1 MIESLSLSV
10 IAVSLAAG
18 GLTTLS
24 PCVFPML
31 PLVVGGAVQANRLAP
46 LAMGAGMVVS
56 FSLIGLLLGLLGP
69 VLGIDSE
76 SVRQFGGVM
85 LVTFSAVMLIPWLSA
100 RFSAWMSPIAASANS
115 AATGLDEK
123 TLFGAALLGALL
135 GLVWS
140 PCSGP
145 LLGTALTLVASEGG
159 AARGASI
166 LGLFGVG
173 AALPLVAVAYA
184 SRSGFTRFRGA
195 VLGRIEA
202 VKKVFGVLIG
212 LTGLAILSG
221 GDKWLEARVL
231 DLLPD
236 GWVRLTTLF

>member
-1 MIESLSLSV
+1 MIENLSLTTV
-10 IAVSLAAG
+10 AFSLAAG

-46 LAMGAGMVVS
+46 IAMGAGMVVS

-69 VLGIDSE
+69 QLGIDSV

-85 LVTFSAVMLIPWLSA
+85 LVAFSAVMLIPWLEA
-100 RFSAWMSPIAASANS
+100 RFSTWMSPIAASANS
-115 AATGLDEK
+115 ASTGLNENS
-123 TLFGAALLGALL
+123 LVGALLLGALL

-159 AARGASI
+159 ATRGAAI

-173 AALPLVAVAYA
+173 AAVPLVAVAYA

-195 VLGRIEA
+195 LLGRIGII
-202 VKKVFGVLIG
+202 KKVFGVLIG
-212 LTGLAILSG
+212 LTGLAILTG
-221 GDKWLEARVL
+221 ADKSLEAWVL
-231 DLLPD
+231 DRLPD
-236 GWVRLTTLF
+236 SWIGLTILF

>member
-85 LVTFSAVMLIPWLSA
+85 LVAFSAVMLIPWLSA
-100 RFSAWMSPIAASANS
+100 RFSAWMTPIAASANS
-115 AATGLDEK
+115 AATGVDEK
-123 TLFGAALLGALL
+123 SLFGAAVLGALL

-166 LGLFGVG
+166 LACSVS
-173 AALPLVAVAYA
+173 A
-184 SRSGFTRFRGA
+184 RRFRWLPCLRFAQRIHPLSRRGA
-195 VLGRIEA
+195 GAHRSRQEGIRRA
-202 VKKVFGVLIG
+202 HWFDR
-212 LTGLAILSG
+212 A
-221 GDKWLEARVL
+221 GDSER
-231 DLLPD
+231 
-236 GWVRLTTLF
+236 R

>member
-1 MIESLSLSV
+1 M
-10 IAVSLAAG
+10 SLAAG
-18 GLTTLS
+18 SLTTLS

-46 LAMGAGMVVS
+46 VAMGAGMVVS
-56 FSLIGLLLGLLGP
+56 FSLIGLLLGVLGP
-69 VLGIDSE
+69 ELGIDSE

-85 LVTFSAVMLIPWLSA
+85 LVTFSAVMLVPWLNA
-100 RFSAWMSPIAASANS
+100 RFTHWMSPIAASAN
-115 AATGLDEK
+115 AASSSLNEK
-123 TLFGAALLGALL
+123 SLLGALLLGALL

-145 LLGTALTLVASEGG
+145 LLGAALTMVASEGG
-159 AARGASI
+159 AARGATI

-173 AALPLVAVAYA
+173 AAVPLVAVAYA
-184 SRSGFTRFRGA
+184 SRSGFAKIRGV
-195 VLGRIEA
+195 VLGRIEII
-202 VKKVFGVLIG
+202 KKVFGVLIG
-212 LTGLAILSG
+212 LTGLAILTG

-236 GWVRLTTLF
+236 RWISLTTLF

>member
-1 MIESLSLSV
+1 MIETLSLSTLGL
-10 IAVSLAAG
+10 SLAAG

-24 PCVFPML
+24 PCVLPML

-46 LAMGAGMVVS
+46 LAMGVGMVTS
-56 FSLIGLLLGLLGP
+56 FSLIGLLLGVLGP
-69 VLGIDSE
+69 ALGIDSE

-85 LVTFSAVMLIPWLSA
+85 LVAFAAVMLIPWLDA

-123 TLFGAALLGALL
+123 SLAGALLLGALL

-145 LLGTALTLVASEGG
+145 LLGAALTLVASEGG
-159 AARGASI
+159 ALRGATI

-173 AALPLVAVAYA
+173 AAIPLVAVAYA

-195 VLGRIEA
+195 VLGRIGII
-202 VKKVFGVLIG
+202 KKVFGALIG

-221 GDKWLEARVL
+221 ADKWLEAWAL
-231 DLLPD
+231 DRLPD
-236 GWVRLTTLF
+236 GWISLTTLF